1 MLKQYL
7 YSKRTAHQ
15 TKNEPMSNFGE
26 RLRQLR
32 TDKKW
37 SRSRLAEQTGVHH
50 TQIGRYETKGAQPSA
65 EVLSKLATALS
76 VSADYLASG
85 SMNEQASERL
95 QDAELLQ
102 QFRKVEDL
110 PADQKMIVK
119 ELLDAFLLKHEMRG
133 RFAAA

>member
-1 MLKQYL
+1 M
-7 YSKRTAHQ
+7 
-15 TKNEPMSNFGE
+15 
-26 RLRQLR
+26 
-32 TDKKW
+32 
-37 SRSRLAEQTGVHH
+37 HH

-85 SMNEQASERL
+85 SMIEQASERL

>member
-1 MLKQYL
+1 M
-7 YSKRTAHQ
+7 
-15 TKNEPMSNFGE
+15 
-26 RLRQLR
+26 
-32 TDKKW
+32 
-37 SRSRLAEQTGVHH
+37 HH

-65 EVLSKLATALS
+65 EVLSKLATALT

-85 SMNEQASERL
+85 SMNDQASERL

-119 ELLDAFLLKHEMRG
+119 ELLDAFLLKCEIRG

>member
-1 MLKQYL
+1 VLKQYL
-7 YSKRTAHQ
+7 YSKRIAHQ
-15 TKNEPMSNFGE
+15 TKNNPMSSFGE

-37 SRSRLAEQTGVHH
+37 SRSKLAEQAGVHH

-65 EVLSKLATALS
+65 EVLSKLATALT

-85 SMNEQASERL
+85 SMNDQASERL

-119 ELLDAFLLKHEMRG
+119 ELLDAFLLKCEIRG